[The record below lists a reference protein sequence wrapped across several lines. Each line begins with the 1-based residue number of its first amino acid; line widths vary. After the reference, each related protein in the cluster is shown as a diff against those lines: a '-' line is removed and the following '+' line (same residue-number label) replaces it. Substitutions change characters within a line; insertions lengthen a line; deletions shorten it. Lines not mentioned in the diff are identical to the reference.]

1 MTLGPLLVDV
11 AGTELT
17 AEDRRI
23 LAHPLVG
30 AVILFT
36 RNFAS
41 IQQLEALVREIRAIR
56 HPSLLVTVDH
66 EGGRVQ
72 RFRTGFTELP
82 PQRAIGHVYDL
93 DPEAGRRLAWQCGW
107 LLAAELRAIGVD
119 LSFAPCVDL
128 DYEFYRPERWSDA
141 AILEEHEFALEL
153 ARAEIPVIAPDVHD
167 GRTLFKHEGFRYAV
181 YRRAGGRWP
190 ELGTKDDRQWMGRFL
205 ARIHAIGRTRA
216 FRHRPRLDWRVL
228 GQDTADYLLDTGWI
242 PSHIEAAYETLAEDV
257 LALVEQRFD
266 EAQPLR
272 MLRLHGDCHPGNV
285 LWTDSGPHF
294 VDLDDCM
301 TGPAVQDLW
310 MLLSGRPEEMRQ
322 QLDDIVEGYQE
333 FGDFEQHEVALI
345 EPLRTLR
352 IMHYAGWLARRW
364 QDPAFPRAFPW
375 FQEPK
380 YWEQHVLNLREQ
392 LSAMEEG
399 PF

>member
-1 MTLGPLLVDV
+1 MNAPHPYSALTPDVVVGAVEALGHACD
-11 AGTELT
+11 G
-17 AEDRRI
+17 RI
-23 LAHPLVG
+23 LALNSYENRVYQVG
-30 AVILFT
+30 
-36 RNFAS
+36 
-41 IQQLEALVREIRAIR
+41 REEST
-56 HPSLLVTVDH
+56 PVV
-66 EGGRVQ
+66 VK
-72 RFRTGFTELP
+72 
-82 PQRAIGHVYDL
+82 
-93 DPEAGRRLAWQCGW
+93 
-107 LLAAELRAIGVD
+107 
-119 LSFAPCVDL
+119 
-128 DYEFYRPERWSDA
+128 FYRPERWSDD
-141 AILEEHEFALEL
+141 AILEEHDFALEL
-153 ARAEIPVIAPDVHD
+153 ARAEIPVIAPDVYD
-167 GRTLFKHEGFRYAV
+167 GETLFWHEGFRYAV

-205 ARIHAIGRTRA
+205 ARIHGIGRSRA

-242 PSHIEAAYETLAEDV
+242 PTHLEVAYESLAADV
-257 LALVEQRFD
+257 LSLVEQRFD
-266 EAQPLR
+266 EAQPVR
-272 MLRLHGDCHPGNV
+272 TLRLHGDCHPGNV

-310 MLLSGRPEEMRQ
+310 MLLSGRPAEMRE
-322 QLDDIVEGYQE
+322 QLDDILEGYQE

-364 QDPAFPRAFPW
+364 EDPAFPRAFPW

-392 LSAMEEG
+392 IAAMEES
-399 PF
+399 PL

>member
-1 MTLGPLLVDV
+1 MNAPHPYSALTPDVVVGAVEALGHRCD
-11 AGTELT
+11 G
-17 AEDRRI
+17 RI
-23 LAHPLVG
+23 LALNSYENRVYQVG
-30 AVILFT
+30 
-36 RNFAS
+36 
-41 IQQLEALVREIRAIR
+41 REDTT
-56 HPSLLVTVDH
+56 PVV
-66 EGGRVQ
+66 VK
-72 RFRTGFTELP
+72 
-82 PQRAIGHVYDL
+82 
-93 DPEAGRRLAWQCGW
+93 
-107 LLAAELRAIGVD
+107 
-119 LSFAPCVDL
+119 
-128 DYEFYRPERWSDA
+128 FYRPERWPDA

-167 GRTLFKHEGFRYAV
+167 GRSLFKYEGFRYAV
-181 YRRAGGRWP
+181 YPRAGGRWP

-205 ARIHAIGRTRA
+205 ARIHLIGRTRA

-228 GQDTADYLLDTGWI
+228 GQDTADFLLDSGWI
-242 PSHIEAAYETLAEDV
+242 PSHLEAAYESLAEDV
-257 LALVEQRFD
+257 LSLVEQRFD

-272 MLRLHGDCHPGNV
+272 TLRLHGDCHPGNV
-285 LWTDSGPHF
+285 LWTDKGPHF

-310 MLLSGRPEEMRQ
+310 MLLSGRTEEMRV

-333 FGDFEQHEVALI
+333 FADFDHHETSLI

-364 QDPAFPRAFPW
+364 DDPAFPRAFPW

-392 LSAMEEG
+392 MSAMEEA
-399 PF
+399 F